1 MVAGGISCTGPRSR
15 DVNARST
22 VRAAPRRGTG
32 DLEVT
37 MTGWQWFWTL
47 VGFILY
53 VIVLIFLYY
62 YAPFEQ
68 LFVLVLNGISFGNV
82 IFWVALIVA
91 IVGFCVFHWHAYR
104 LHIGRQHSVDV
115 MVLSSLRGSTFAAI
129 LLSGGATLQA
139 LQILCVY
146 LLGEGHL
153 VDGAFGTRLG
163 AVMALVV
170 LTALFCVIFWLLKI
184 IRPEARTA

>member
-1 MVAGGISCTGPRSR
+1 
-15 DVNARST
+15 
-22 VRAAPRRGTG
+22 
-32 DLEVT
+32 

-82 IFWVALIVA
+82 IFWVALIVG

-104 LHIGRQHSVDV
+104 LHVARQHSVDV
-115 MVLSSLRGSTFAAI
+115 MVLSSLRGSTFTAI

-146 LLGEGHL
+146 LLSEGHL
-153 VDGAFGTRLG
+153 VDGEFGKRLG
-163 AVMALVV
+163 AVVALVV

-184 IRPEARTA
+184 IRPEASTA

>member
-1 MVAGGISCTGPRSR
+1 
-15 DVNARST
+15 
-22 VRAAPRRGTG
+22 
-32 DLEVT
+32 

-68 LFVLVLNGISFGNV
+68 LFVLVLNGISFSNI
-82 IFWVALIVA
+82 IFWVALIVG

-104 LHIGRQHSVDV
+104 LHVTRQHSVDV
-115 MVLSSLRGSTFAAI
+115 MVLSSLRGSTFTAI
-129 LLSGGATLQA
+129 LLSGGAALQA

-146 LLGEGHL
+146 LLSEGHL
-153 VDGAFGTRLG
+153 VDGEFGKRLG
-163 AVMALVV
+163 AVVALVV

-184 IRPEARTA
+184 IRPETRTA